1 MINNFLFLFSLI
13 LCTLALL
20 DIPLET
26 LFGVEDD
33 DEDEE
38 IEEEEDEDYKKKVM
52 IGTSYQATIPVG
64 LSQYGDILPY
74 ENEDK
79 LIWEPSQVSEREVE
93 EYLIQIRDI
102 KSNQQGEDDDGIVE
116 SNEENLSKENGKAE
130 NHSEDLENSSLLANG
145 DKSHIQNVVASDVD
159 SLAVVKDN
167 EQVRTIL
174 LHVEIFY
181 LIS

>member
-1 MINNFLFLFSLI
+1 MAKVGLPIQLFIFI
-13 LCTLALL
+13 FPNTLYTYVLL

-26 LFGVEDD
+26 LFGVEDE

-38 IEEEEDEDYKKKVM
+38 IEEDEDYKKKVM
-52 IGTSYQATIPVG
+52 IGTSYQATIPIG

-102 KSNQQGEDDDGIVE
+102 KSNQQGEDDDGTGE
-116 SNEENLSKENGKAE
+116 PNEENLSKENGKAE
-130 NHSEDLENSSLLANG
+130 NHSEDLENNSLLANG
-145 DKSHIQNVVASDVD
+145 DKAHIQNVVASDID
-159 SLAVVKDN
+159 SSVVKDN
-167 EQVRTIL
+167 EQVRIIL
-174 LHVEIFY
+174 LHFEIFY
-181 LIS
+181 

>member
-1 MINNFLFLFSLI
+1 MAKVGLPIQLFIFI
-13 LCTLALL
+13 FPNTLYTYVLL

-26 LFGVEDD
+26 LFGVEDE

-38 IEEEEDEDYKKKVM
+38 IEEDEDYKKKVM
-52 IGTSYQATIPVG
+52 IGTSYQATIPIG

-102 KSNQQGEDDDGIVE
+102 KSNQQGEDDDGTGE
-116 SNEENLSKENGKAE
+116 PNEENLSKENGKAE
-130 NHSEDLENSSLLANG
+130 NHSEDLENNSLLANG
-145 DKSHIQNVVASDVD
+145 DKAHIQNVVASDID
-159 SLAVVKDN
+159 SSVVKDN
-167 EQVRTIL
+167 EQVRILL
-174 LHVEIFY
+174 LHVEIVY
-181 LIS
+181 